1 MSKVSSFA
9 MGLSVAQN
17 GGARNNAAMLEPA
30 RAERRR
36 PAFIDK
42 FGSALGIRAFAL
54 VWGGQFASRIGDNV
68 YRVALAWWVLEETGS
83 ATAMGTVL
91 IFAFTP
97 MLLFVLIGGVVV
109 DRVSRLRVMFWADL
123 LRGIV
128 TVGMSIAAFSG
139 SLDLWTVCAASVVFG
154 FAGAFFQPAYV
165 AVIPEIVPQ
174 QRLGAANSLTALS
187 QQVATIAGPAIGAG
201 CIAFG
206 GPALGFAINGASFVI
221 AGLALLGLPWKSIG
235 LAPGTAR
242 PSVLGDMRE
251 GLATV
256 ASSTW
261 LWATISLAAL
271 ANLAL
276 TGPMQIAL
284 PYLLREERGAGAT
297 AFAVFLSFAS
307 VGSVLAALVMAQVAK
322 WRWRGVLAYGG
333 LVGNGF
339 MLVALGQEFSIP
351 ALWVIGFFGGVCLT
365 LFDLIW
371 ISTIQEKVPQHLLGR
386 VFSVD
391 QLGSFALV
399 PFGFAFTGWATNQF
413 GAAEVLI
420 ASGGVLVALA
430 GLGFFAPAIR
440 NLD

>member
-1 MSKVSSFA
+1 MPDMV
-9 MGLSVAQN
+9 
-17 GGARNNAAMLEPA
+17 EPA
-30 RAERRR
+30 TAERRGR
-36 PAFIDK
+36 PRFVDN
-42 FGSALGIRAFAL
+42 FGGALRVRAFAL
-54 VWGGQFASRIGDNV
+54 VWSGQFASRIGDNV
-68 YRVALAWWVLEETGS
+68 YRVALAWWVLQETGS

-91 IFAFTP
+91 IFSFTP
-97 MLLFVLIGGVVV
+97 MLLFVLLGGVVV

-123 LRGIV
+123 VRGIV
-128 TVGMSIAAFSG
+128 TVGMAIAAFSG
-139 SLDLWTVCAASVVFG
+139 TLDLWTVCAASMVFG

-165 AVIPEIVPQ
+165 AVIPEIVPRE
-174 QRLGAANSLTALS
+174 RLGAANSLTALS
-187 QQVATIAGPAIGAG
+187 QQVATIGGPAMGAA

-206 GPALGFAINGASFVI
+206 GPALGFALNGGSFVV
-221 AGLALLGLPWKSIG
+221 AGLVLLGLPWRSIG
-235 LAPGTAR
+235 QAPGTAR
-242 PSVLGDMRE
+242 PSVFRDMRE

-256 ASSTW
+256 RSSTW

-271 ANLAL
+271 GNLAL

-284 PYLLREERGAGAT
+284 PFLLKEERGEGAT
-297 AFAVFLSFAS
+297 AFAVFLSFAA
-307 VGSVLAALVMAQVAK
+307 VGSVLTALGMAQRDRM
-322 WRWRGVLAYGG
+322 RWRGVLAYGG

-339 MLVALGQEFSIP
+339 MLVALGQDFPVP
-351 ALWVIGFFGGVCLT
+351 ALWIAGFFGGVSLT

-371 ISTIQEKVPQHLLGR
+371 INTIQDMVPPHLLGR

-413 GAAEVLI
+413 GAAEVLV